1 MHGARWGWV
10 ALIAA
15 ITVLFVA
22 SSQDQSSN
30 NKMAALLR
38 QELKTASAE
47 RDRVVTERNEAH
59 ETIETLSGWAVSV
72 DQELTQTQQE
82 LRALKAERDKLRKE
96 LTSLSQDRNQLQ
108 QTVASL
114 HLERSKTKRSVDQLR
129 QGLQQLLTQSDA
141 VALQLASPAPGFA
154 QTTFEET
161 TNVGVPTEARSQK
174 PEARIKTN
182 FASWLDGGKQEPV
195 HIAPVKKIT
204 SSEGTYYADEPLND
218 NQ

>member
-22 SSQDQSSN
+22 SSQDQSGS
-30 NKMAALLR
+30 NKMATLLR
-38 QELKTASAE
+38 QELKATNAE
-47 RDRVVTERNEAH
+47 RDHAIAERDEAH
-59 ETIETLSGWAVSV
+59 ETIAGLQEFSHVL
-72 DQELTQTQQE
+72 DQELTQTGEQ

-114 HLERSKTKRSVDQLR
+114 QVERSQIKRNVEQLR
-129 QGLQQLLTQSDA
+129 HGLQQLLSQSDA
-141 VALQLASPAPGFA
+141 VASQLAGPAPGFA
-154 QTTFEET
+154 QTTFDET
-161 TNVGVPTEARSQK
+161 PVPVPVALKSQPMK
-174 PEARIKTN
+174 N
-182 FASWLDGGKQEPV
+182 C
-195 HIAPVKKIT
+195 
-204 SSEGTYYADEPLND
+204 SSEGTYYTDEPLND

>member
-15 ITVLFVA
+15 ISVLFVA

-30 NKMAALLR
+30 NKMATLLR
-38 QELKTASAE
+38 QELKSTNAE
-47 RDRVVTERNEAH
+47 RDRVLTERNEAH
-59 ETIETLSGWAVSV
+59 ETIEALTVWANSV
-72 DQELTQTQQE
+72 DQELTKSQQE

-114 HLERSKTKRSVDQLR
+114 QVERSQTKRSVEQLK
-129 QGLQQLLTQSDA
+129 QGLQQLLSQTDT
-141 VALQLASPAPGFA
+141 VASQLAGPAPGFA
-154 QTTFEET
+154 QTNFDET
-161 TNVGVPTEARSQK
+161 PVPTTPVQK
-174 PEARIKTN
+174 KPAN
-182 FASWLDGGKQEPV
+182 
-195 HIAPVKKIT
+195 
-204 SSEGTYYADEPLND
+204 EGTYYADEPLND

>member
-30 NKMAALLR
+30 NKMATLLR
-38 QELKTASAE
+38 QELKTTHAE
-47 RDRVVTERNEAH
+47 RDRVQVECTTAH
-59 ETIETLSGWAVSV
+59 ETIDNLTGWALTV
-72 DQELTQTQQE
+72 DQELAKSEQE
-82 LRALKAERDKLRKE
+82 LRAMKTERDKLAKE

-114 HLERSKTKRSVDQLR
+114 QLERSQTKRSVEQLK
-129 QGLQQLLTQSDA
+129 QGLQQLLSQTDT
-141 VALQLASPAPGFA
+141 VANQLAGPAPGFA
-154 QTTFEET
+154 QTNFDVTPLPLPP
-161 TNVGVPTEARSQK
+161 VQK
-174 PEARIKTN
+174 K
-182 FASWLDGGKQEPV
+182 PV
-195 HIAPVKKIT
+195 V
-204 SSEGTYYADEPLND
+204 EGTYYADEPLND

>member
-22 SSQDQSSN
+22 SSQDQSGN
-30 NKMAALLR
+30 NKMATLLR

-47 RDRVVTERNEAH
+47 RDRVAAERDEAL
-59 ETIETLSGWAVSV
+59 ETIAGLQEVSQV
-72 DQELTQTQQE
+72 LDQELTQAGEQ

-108 QTVASL
+108 QTIASL
-114 HLERSKTKRSVDQLR
+114 QVERSQTKRSVEQLR
-129 QGLQQLLTQSDA
+129 HGLQQLLSQSDA
-141 VALQLASPAPGFA
+141 VASQLASPAPGFA

-161 TNVGVPTEARSQK
+161 PIPLPVVQKSQ
-174 PEARIKTN
+174 
-182 FASWLDGGKQEPV
+182 
-195 HIAPVKKIT
+195 PVKGNA
-204 SSEGTYYADEPLND
+204 SEGTYYADEPLND